1 MNFHDMVVY
10 KEHRIHASRLCSD
23 VWVVSIVASGNQVTH
38 LRGEFASRG
47 EGLTAAKRHI
57 DQRGN
62 DTTKLV

>member
-23 VWVVSIVASGNQVTH
+23 VWVVSIVASGNRVTH
-38 LRGEFASRG
+38 LQGEFLSRG

-57 DQRGN
+57 DQQ
-62 DTTKLV
+62 TKDRTSLA